1 MDVDP
6 STDRLLPLY
15 GNAYSDTLTSSPDT
29 VTYICTLAQNGKIMT
44 FSRQG
49 EYLPEVC
56 RLCPFDFGLH
66 KYTMV
71 ATVVLPLQL

>member
-15 GNAYSDTLTSSPDT
+15 GHAYPEQLTSSPDT
-29 VTYICTLAQNGKIMT
+29 VAYICTLAQKPQIMT

-49 EYLPEVC
+49 EYLPEVWTVLAAC
-56 RLCPFDFGLH
+56 WLGL
-66 KYTMV
+66 
-71 ATVVLPLQL
+71 L

>member
-49 EYLPEVC
+49 EYLPEVW
-56 RLCPFDFGLH
+56 
-66 KYTMV
+66 MV
-71 ATVVLPLQL
+71 LGISSLVLPVRLLQLKP

>member
-49 EYLPEVC
+49 EYLPEVWTC
-56 RLCPFDFGLH
+56 TSL
-66 KYTMV
+66 KESQVYTSV
-71 ATVVLPLQL
+71 DPLGS